1 MDELQALEQWADAL
15 LAKLSPSARRTALLD
30 IARAL
35 RRSQQTRIAAQ
46 QSPDGS
52 AYTARKTRPT
62 KGGKKLRDKQG
73 RIKRN
78 AMFMKLRTARFLK
91 IEADGASL
99 AVGFTGRIARIA
111 RIHQEGERAPVA
123 PGGPEYT
130 YPARVLLGFTEA
142 DREMIRNRLLSQ
154 LVT

>member
-1 MDELQALEQWADAL
+1 MDELHALEQWADAL
-15 LAKLSPSARRTALLD
+15 LARLSPSARRTALLD
-30 IARAL
+30 IARVL
-35 RRSQQTRIAAQ
+35 RRSQQARIAAQ
-46 QSPDGS
+46 HNPDGS
-52 AYTARKTRPT
+52 TYTTRKNRTA

-73 RIKRN
+73 RIKRT
-78 AMFMKLRTARFLK
+78 AMFVKLRTARFLK
-91 IEADGASL
+91 IEADSTSL
-99 AVGFTGRIARIA
+99 AIGFTGRVASIA
-111 RIHQEGERAPVA
+111 RIHQFGEREPVA

>member
-91 IEADGASL
+91 IEADSTGL
-99 AVGFTGRIARIA
+99 AIGFAGRVARIA
-111 RIHQEGERAPVA
+111 RIHQEGQRAPVVA
-123 PGGPEYT
+123 GGPDYT

-142 DREMIRNRLLSQ
+142 EREMIQNRLLS
-154 LVT
+154 LLIS